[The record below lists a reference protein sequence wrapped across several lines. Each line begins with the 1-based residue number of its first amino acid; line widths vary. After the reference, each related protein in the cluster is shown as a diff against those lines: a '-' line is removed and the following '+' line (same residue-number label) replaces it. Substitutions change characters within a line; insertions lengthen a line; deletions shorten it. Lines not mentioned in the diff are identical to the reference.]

1 MKKLLL
7 LIIFIS
13 LNVFSQNINLDSSFG
28 TNGISVLD
36 RINTVGSTMELQ
48 TDGKIL
54 VSGFIESTTTTFIA
68 RLNTDGTLDTSFG
81 NNGYF
86 EISGESLF
94 LDPINILSDN
104 KVLVGLNSPD
114 KIIKLNSNGALDTSF
129 GTNGETDLSSLTS
142 DFRSILVE
150 SDNSI
155 LAIGFNHII
164 KLLPNGTIDTS
175 YGTNG
180 KLVTPISNSI
190 YSEDNNILSIIS
202 AGTGGSGMYKLI
214 KKDAN
219 GNLITTFGTNGE
231 VDITDLDNEDSG
243 FGLFI
248 DNNGKIIVIAS
259 RETQLRVTRYLAN
272 GQIDSSFAQNGNLID
287 NNNPPRLLDF
297 KSNGN
302 KLLFSGVTNTT
313 QSPLN
318 LYISQYN
325 EDGTIDTS
333 FNTNGIFIEN
343 TNTAEEFS
351 DNIYLLN
358 NGKIIVSG
366 AYFNESEKYFV
377 ARYST
382 STLSVNE
389 IDEKIE
395 IVFQNPLENELNLYS
410 QKIRTGIT
418 LIDLNGSIVK
428 NFRGN
433 SMDTSFISSGMY
445 FIKIL
450 LDDGRI
456 VTRKVIKK

>member
-7 LIIFIS
+7 FIIFIS
-13 LNVFSQNINLDSSFG
+13 FNAFSQNINLDSSFG

-54 VSGFIESTTTTFIA
+54 ISGFIESTSTTFIA
-68 RLNTDGTLDTSFG
+68 RINVDGTLDTSFG

-104 KVLVGLNSPD
+104 NVLVGLNSPD
-114 KIIKLNSNGALDTSF
+114 KIIKLNSNGSIDTSF
-129 GTNGETDLSSLTS
+129 GTNGEADLSSLTT
-142 DFRSILVE
+142 DFRSILIE

-180 KLVTPISNSI
+180 KLDTSISNSI
-190 YSEDNNILSIIS
+190 YAGDNNILSII
-202 AGTGGSGMYKLI
+202 ANTGGTGLYKLI

-231 VDITDLDNEDSG
+231 VDITDLDTEDLG

-248 DNNGKIIVIAS
+248 DNNGKIIVITS
-259 RETQLRVTRYLAN
+259 RETQLRVTRYLVN
-272 GQIDSSFAQNGNLID
+272 GQIDISFAQNGNLID

-297 KSNGN
+297 KANGN
-302 KLLFSGVTNTT
+302 KLLFTGVTNTT

-325 EDGTIDTS
+325 ENGTIDTS

-358 NGKIIVSG
+358 NGNILVSG

-395 IVFQNPLENELNLYS
+395 IVFQNPIENELNIYS
-410 QKIRTGIT
+410 QTKIKRIS
-418 LIDLNGSIVK
+418 LINSSGSIIK
-428 NFRGN
+428 NSESN
-433 SMDTSFISSGMY
+433 YINTSFISSGIY
-445 FIKIL
+445 FIKIYFEN
-450 LDDGRI
+450 GGI
-456 VTRKVIKK
+456 STKKVIKK